1 MIKTETMTTAQGP
14 GSDIPSC
21 VWHWELPGL
30 QGSRNEDT
38 QSPRVQHTLQITE
51 R

>member
-38 QSPRVQHTLQITE
+38 VRLPGISCRFP
-51 R
+51 